1 LQCFEKNQWWGGCRV
16 SCAAGQSD
24 PNDPPEHR
32 DPWSCRLLDVGNR
45 VPSPT
50 PQQNPPNNGNL
61 LSSYDFEN
69 GNIPFWNGKG
79 GSITSEEAHSGTKSM
94 KISGSKHGLGL
105 YKGPSAPSRHW
116 GRVWFKFNQP
126 SGMAHA
132 TFVAFSHGSRG
143 EIRVVDTVYGPW
155 AQGKHQ
161 YLLNFPDDQGGKA
174 TEYHYDLGKWKCYEW
189 YMDGPG
195 KTYSSWE
202 NGQAVISQFHEGA
215 IPNDFPELRV
225 GMAIYQDGVQ
235 GTVFIDDLAID
246 DERIGCEPP
255 TPSPPGPPRAT
266 PSPVDTPKAT
276 PRPADTPKAT
286 PSPADT
292 PNTSPSDDSLVSGA
306 RVHDATRALALVVI
320 VIKCFW
326 ISSLA

>member
-1 LQCFEKNQWWGGCRV
+1 MG
-16 SCAAGQSD
+16 
-24 PNDPPEHR
+24 
-32 DPWSCRLLDVGNR
+32 
-45 VPSPT
+45 
-50 PQQNPPNNGNL
+50 
-61 LSSYDFEN
+61 
-69 GNIPFWNGKG
+69 WNGKG
-79 GSITSEEAHSGTKSM
+79 GSITGEDAHSGTKSM
-94 KISGSKHGLGL
+94 KISGSKHDLGL

-116 GRVWFKFNQP
+116 GRVWFRFNQP

-195 KTYSSWE
+195 KVYSSWE
-202 NGQAVISQFHEGA
+202 NGQAVIRQFREDA

-225 GMAIYQDGVQ
+225 GMAIYQEGVH

-255 TPSPPGPPRAT
+255 TPSPPPADPQHAT
-266 PSPVDTPKAT
+266 PSPVDDPKVTPS
-276 PRPADTPKAT
+276 PADTPKAT
-286 PSPADT
+286 PSPVDT
-292 PNTSPSDDSLVSGA
+292 LVGGA
-306 RVHDATRALALVVI
+306 CAHDATYAFAFVVI
-320 VIKCFW
+320 VINLF
-326 ISSLA
+326 